1 MYLVGFLFGLGF
13 DTATEV
19 GLLGISAAGATTG
32 MSIWSIMIFP
42 ILFASGMS
50 LVDSLYNAV
59 MVGAYGWAFAKP
71 VRKLYYNMI
80 ITATSVI
87 IALFIGGLEAL
98 GLLVDKL
105 NLHGD
110 VWDAVSY
117 LNNNMGNVG
126 YWVIGMFILFW
137 IISVLNFRWR
147 KYDSLLA
154 D

>member
-1 MYLVGFLFGLGF
+1 
-13 DTATEV
+13 
-19 GLLGISAAGATTG
+19 
-32 MSIWSIMIFP
+32 
-42 ILFASGMS
+42 
-50 LVDSLYNAV
+50 
-59 MVGAYGWAFAKP
+59 
-71 VRKLYYNMI
+71 MI

-147 KYDSLLA
+147 KYDSLLV